1 MASQAWTGIPRYE
14 RVQPGRTITGN
25 LTGAEVVDIGATFE
39 LVKISIGNTE
49 VVSTDGIT
57 ATLETDRDKF
67 VINMG
72 DNTWAYSDNRT
83 YYSNQHDRHFDVTY
97 QITYPDGEVQE
108 VEYEFIFRPEITEF
122 GRPLM
127 TVSTWCPTRQSRV
140 TYLLMTHPQ
149 GCFLVAEQAG
159 TITSDEGGTDQGASI
174 LPYMP
179 AGTVL
184 NGQYGTL
191 VVNSDFTFTYTPN
204 EAYKALAAGEQATD
218 IFSYAARPSNP
229 QINDFGI
236 SAGYA
241 DIVFNIT
248 GQAADWQVRDDFF
261 MTLEGTE
268 LSGSVLANDYADV
281 TLDGLL
287 ITLLD
292 GAPAETSGTNS
303 GSFVATGTYGSLVL
317 AADGSFDYTAGT
329 LSGVDE
335 AVDSFTVTIEDANGN
350 PQTSTLTIKV
360 TDTTDFDNVDEILT
374 KSITVTEGE
383 TQTGSDINQLAS
395 GNVSWSNIT
404 GVAAGSGS
412 PSRAM

>member
-1 MASQAWTGIPRYE
+1 MNLYSAPK
-14 RVQPGRTITGN
+14 IT
-25 LTGAEVVDIGATFE
+25 
-39 LVKISIGNTE
+39 
-49 VVSTDGIT
+49 
-57 ATLETDRDKF
+57 
-67 VINMG
+67 
-72 DNTWAYSDNRT
+72 
-83 YYSNQHDRHFDVTY
+83 Q
-97 QITYPDGEVQE
+97 
-108 VEYEFIFRPEITEF
+108 F

-127 TVSTWCPTRQSRV
+127 TVSTWCPTHLLRV
-140 TYLLMTHPQ
+140 TYLLMTHLRL
-149 GCFLVAEQAG
+149 FLGARTG
-159 TITSDEGGTDQGASI
+159 RDNKLDEGGTDPELAFS
-174 LPYMP
+174 YMP

-229 QINDFGI
+229 QINDFGMT
-236 SAGYA
+236 AGYA

-268 LSGSVLANDYADV
+268 LSGSVLANDHADV

-317 AADGSFDYTAGT
+317 AADGSFVYTAGT

-335 AVDSFTVTIEDANGN
+335 ADDSFTVTIEDANGN

-374 KSITVTEGE
+374 KTITVTEGE
-383 TQTGSDINQLAS
+383 TQAGSNINQLAS

-404 GVAAGSGS
+404 GVAAGAEALLEQCW
-412 PSRAM
+412 RA